1 MTRKKIFNYT
11 NDQVNEVIDLIEKG
25 EMTLTSACLRKDM
38 DYLAT
43 RRALDE
49 LGYILPRKRNKV
61 NAEVRQQIDAL
72 FSKGCHNTEIAKM
85 LDLSV
90 PTVVRYTPAEK
101 RDKVKK
107 APMYVRF
114 TKRDVNGIKAS
125 MVLGIS
131 YNDFVKQ
138 AIAHYANSILAR

>member
-1 MTRKKIFNYT
+1 MTRKKIFDYT
-11 NDQVNEVIDLIEKG
+11 NDQLNEVIDLVEKG

-72 FSKGCHNTEIAKM
+72 FSKGYNYTEIAEA

-101 RDKVKK
+101 RAKVKK

-114 TKRDVNGIKAS
+114 NKRDVNGIKAS

-138 AIAHYANSILAR
+138 AIANYANSILSK